1 MKITNQELLNSIPT
15 LRKLSKEQLPI
26 KISYTISKNIKNIEE
41 ELVVYEEERQKLIK
55 KHAELDKEGKP
66 KVNDNGN
73 YVIKQENQLDF
84 NGEVLELM
92 SIETDVNISKIDLNA
107 LEGLKISPSEL
118 TSVNFMIEE

>member
-1 MKITNQELLNSIPT
+1 MKLTNQELLNSIPT
-15 LRKLSKEQLPI
+15 LQKLSQEQLPI
-26 KISYTISKNIKNIEE
+26 KISYTISKNIKAIEE
-41 ELVVYEEERQKLIK
+41 ELKIYEEERQKLIK
-55 KHAELDKEGKP
+55 KYAELDKEGKP

-84 NGEVLELM
+84 NKEVLELLD
-92 SIETDVNISKIDLNA
+92 IETDINISKVDLNA